1 MTDTVIIG
9 GGAAGLMT
17 AVKLKE
23 ISPKSEVTVL
33 ESSDRVGKKLLV
45 TGNGRC
51 NISNIDLN
59 ASRYHGDCDFAERI
73 INNFDFDAQKSFF
86 GSLGVLFCE
95 LEEGKVYPKSL
106 QAGSVVDAL
115 RFRAEELGVKIVL
128 NSKVT
133 EVKRSADG
141 FSVLASGKE
150 IVCRTVVV
158 ATGGQAGG
166 KLGSCDG
173 YTILKSMGHKI
184 EKVFPSIVQ
193 VKTTPQIVR
202 QLKGIKVMAN
212 VTLSSSVGTRCEFGE
227 VLFCDYGLSGPPVL
241 QVSRLA
247 EGENATVSLDLLPDM
262 TENEIKSEVLRRADV
277 FGNRPLG
284 ELFMGFLNKRLGQ
297 VVLKS
302 LGLDINSQCREI
314 TEKTAQ
320 KTAETLKNWKFRVT
334 GTTGFENA
342 QVTAGGAQTAQ
353 FFDSCMSKKAKGL
366 FAVGEVLNVDGDCG
380 GFNLAFCWAS
390 GFAAALG
397 LKDYLEKC

>member
-23 ISPKSEVTVL
+23 ICPKSEATVL
-33 ESSDRVGKKLLV
+33 EGSDRVGKKLLV

-51 NISNIDLN
+51 NISNVQLN
-59 ASRYHGDCDFAERI
+59 ASRYHGDSDFAERI

-86 GSLGVLFCE
+86 RGLGVLFCE

-128 NSKVT
+128 NTKVT
-133 EVKRSADG
+133 EVKRLADG
-141 FSVLASGKE
+141 FSVLAGGKE
-150 IVCRTVVV
+150 TVCRTVVV

-166 KLGSCDG
+166 KLGTADG

-193 VKTTPQIVR
+193 IKTTPEIVR
-202 QLKGIKVMAN
+202 QLKGIKVMSN
-212 VTLSSSVGTRCEFGE
+212 VTLSSSVGTRTEFGE

-241 QVSRLA
+241 QVSRFA
-247 EGENATVSLDLLPDM
+247 EGENAMVSLDILPDM
-262 TENEIKSEVLRRADV
+262 TETEIKLEILRRADA
-277 FGNRPLG
+277 FGNRPLS
-284 ELFMGFLNKRLGQ
+284 ELFVGFLNKRLGQ

-302 LGLDINSQCREI
+302 AGLDINSLCQEI
-314 TEKTAQ
+314 TEKTAE
-320 KTAETLKNWKFRVT
+320 KIAATLKKWKFKVT

>member
-23 ISPKSEVTVL
+23 ICPKSEVTVL
-33 ESSDRVGKKLLV
+33 ESRDRVGKKLLV

-59 ASRYHGDCDFAERI
+59 ASRYHGDSDFAERI

-86 GSLGVLFCE
+86 KGLGVLFCE

-128 NSKVT
+128 NTKVT

-141 FSVLASGKE
+141 FSVSAGGKE
-150 IVCRTVVV
+150 TVCRTVVV

-166 KLGSCDG
+166 KLGSGDG
-173 YTILKSMGHKI
+173 YAILKSLGHKI
-184 EKVFPSIVQ
+184 ENVFPSIVQ
-193 VKTTPQIVR
+193 IRTAPEVVR
-202 QLKGIKVMAN
+202 QLKGIKVMDD
-212 VTLSSSVGTRCEFGE
+212 VTLSSSAGTRTEYGE

-247 EGENATVSLDLLPDM
+247 EGENATVYLDVLPDM
-262 TENEIKSEVLRRADV
+262 NENEIKKEVMRRAEI
-277 FGNRPLG
+277 FQKRHLS
-284 ELFMGFLNKRLGQ
+284 ELFAGFLNKRLGQ
-297 VVLKS
+297 VALKTA
-302 LGLDINSQCREI
+302 GLDINALCGVI
-314 TEKTAQ
+314 NEKTAS
-320 KTAETLKNWKFRVT
+320 KIAAILKNWEFKVV

-353 FFDSCMSKKAKGL
+353 FFDTCMSKKASGL

-390 GFAAALG
+390 ANAAALG
-397 LKDYLEKC
+397 LKEYLEKC